1 MILQVILFIIYIIKL
16 IKHTLRLNIQNK
28 EKLKMSK
35 KLQIF
40 CVILFMSV
48 TKLSATSYDGLF
60 DVKINDWYFSI
71 QWGGIQI

>member
-28 EKLKMSK
+28 EKLKMIK

-40 CVILFMSV
+40 CIILFISV
-48 TKLSATSYDGLF
+48 TKVSALQNLII
-60 DVKINDWYFSI
+60 INGFI
-71 QWGGIQI
+71 F

>member
-16 IKHTLRLNIQNK
+16 IKHTLRLNIQNN
-28 EKLKMSK
+28 EKLKMIK

-48 TKLSATSYDGLF
+48 TNSICSSESYYHKW
-60 DVKINDWYFSI
+60 VYIINTKTIFLN
-71 QWGGIQI
+71 